1 MLDKE
6 TRAAALTL
14 HAKGQSARKIAQAM
28 DISRNTLKKVL
39 KEGVAELLGPRRA
52 GPLDEHLDEIRFL
65 HSSCRGNLVRV
76 HEELIKKLKAQ
87 GKPADFSY
95 PSLTRFCRIYGIGVE
110 EKTPAARIVTE
121 KGEEMQCDTSL
132 YNIVIGGKKVK
143 RHCAGIVLGY
153 SRMLY
158 VAFFPKFDRFHLKI
172 FLTDAFQYFGGC
184 CRVNVIDNTSIAIA
198 CGSGSMAQMAPEIE
212 AFEKRFGFRFMAHE
226 IGHCDRKGKIERIFF
241 YVETNFLAGRT
252 FKDDDDLNRQ
262 SIEWL
267 ENTVNCRQLRE
278 LRAKP
283 IELFAAEK
291 PHLVALPIYVP
302 EVYRLWQKPVDDY
315 GYIRL
320 HELKYQAP
328 DAYLGKSVQVRETK
342 NKVILLDGTK
352 ELACYDK
359 KIEGTLRPNAHRRPC
374 RPRKRGQSQ
383 LLEEARLKSLGQGVE
398 KYLEALKADK
408 GPRYIWA
415 VRKLYK
421 LFCQYN
427 GEDLQAALA
436 KALEHRLW
444 DPSRIETIILQKVAQ
459 RDYLLPLAGE
469 SKDYESQADYQK
481 GAVTPEPDLNRYLP
495 KDEENKP
502 DDRGNP
508 ETS

>member
-14 HAKGQSARKIAQAM
+14 HARGQSARKIAQALG
-28 DISRNTLKKVL
+28 ISRNTLKKVL
-39 KEGVAELLGPRRA
+39 KEGVAEPLGPRRA

-110 EKTPAARIVTE
+110 EKIPTVPIIT
-121 KGEEMQCDTSL
+121 GPGDEMQHDSSL
-132 YNIVIGGKKVK
+132 YTIKIGGKEVK
-143 RHCAGIVLGY
+143 RHCASVILAY
-153 SRMLY
+153 SRMLFCRFY
-158 VAFFPKFDRFHLKI
+158 PKFDRFHLKI

-184 CRVNVIDNTSIAIA
+184 CRVCVIDNTHIAII

-212 AFEKRFGFRFMAHE
+212 AFEKRFGFRFLAHE
-226 IGHCDRKGKIERIFF
+226 IGHCDRKGKIERQFLYI
-241 YVETNFLAGRT
+241 ERNFLAGRT

-262 SIEWL
+262 AQEWL
-267 ENTVNCRQLRE
+267 DNTANKKIKSE
-278 LRAKP
+278 LKAKP
-283 IELFAAEK
+283 VELFAAEK
-291 PHLVALPIYVP
+291 PHLVPLPIYVP

-328 DAYLGKSVQVRETK
+328 DAYVGKSVQVRETK
-342 NKVILLDGTK
+342 DKVILLDGSK

-359 KIEGTLRPNAHRRPC
+359 KIEGTMRPHAHRRPY
-374 RPRKRGQSQ
+374 RPRRHGQPQ
-383 LLEEARLKSLGQGVE
+383 FLEEARLKSLGQGVE
-398 KYLEALKADK
+398 KYLEALKADR

-427 GEDLQAALA
+427 GEDLRAALA

-444 DPSRIETIILQKVAQ
+444 DPNRIETIILQKVAQ
-459 RDYLLPLAGE
+459 RDYLLPLDGE
-469 SKDYESQADYQK
+469 NKDYESQADYQK

-495 KDEENKP
+495 KDEEDKP

-508 ETS
+508 KAS